1 MRAAP
6 PRSKRRPGNRPTRAA
21 TKKEAAPTKS
31 GGLKAAP
38 TAVKPHAE
46 IVEKSN
52 KLWERLRSEKTPDD
66 ERVKLVDEVLSLFNG
81 PALLA
86 VLHKHDAARVLQS
99 CLQAGHVPQQRDGL
113 MKDIAG
119 EARALARSH
128 GHFLLVSV
136 LRHGTNG
143 HKQQLL
149 AELQPHAAELLVHA
163 EGSAVLQLLY
173 ADVASASQRH
183 EMFRSLWGKEI
194 ALLHNE
200 RSSGVGESDATK
212 GPAPDRVRAALW

>member
-1 MRAAP
+1 MGSAKARGGSKTTKVKKKAVKRSAKLAEKEKREADSKLDDESGASDVNTLFGKGKKKPAAAAKTTDDKPAKTIKKRPEPLREDPAAAALRAA
-6 PRSKRRPGNRPTRAA
+6 KKQKKAEQQADAAA

-99 CLQAGHVPQQRDGL
+99 CFKQ
-113 MKDIAG
+113 
-119 EARALARSH
+119 
-128 GHFLLVSV
+128 
-136 LRHGTNG
+136 GT
-143 HKQQLL
+143 
-149 AELQPHAAELLVHA
+149 P
-163 EGSAVLQLLY
+163 
-173 ADVASASQRH
+173 
-183 EMFRSLWGKEI
+183 
-194 ALLHNE
+194 
-200 RSSGVGESDATK
+200 
-212 GPAPDRVRAALW
+212 